1 MFMLINLMARVRT
14 KFELI
19 SPVKNGGV
27 EGALRYLK
35 RMMQIAGTL
44 KIAKHKKY
52 FMKKSEK
59 RRQQLDEKMKKIM
72 KAKRMTASLAS
83 FNGK

>member
-1 MFMLINLMARVRT
+1 MFIFEMLV
-14 KFELI
+14 

-44 KIAKHKKY
+44 KIAKEKKHY
-52 FMKKSEK
+52 VKKSEK
-59 RRQQLDEKMKKIM
+59 RRQKADERIKKVMKYK
-72 KAKRMTASLAS
+72 KAIKSMNDSGR
-83 FNGK
+83 

>member
-1 MFMLINLMARVRT
+1 MARNRT
-14 KFELI
+14 KFELV

-44 KIAKHKKY
+44 KISKQKKH
-52 FMKKSEK
+52 FVKKSEK
-59 RRQQLDEKMKKIM
+59 RRQEIDEKIKKIM
-72 KAKRMTASLAS
+72 KAKRIAAASMS
-83 FNGK
+83 YGR

>member
-1 MFMLINLMARVRT
+1 MSRSGT
-14 KFELI
+14 KFELV
-19 SPVKNGGV
+19 SPVKNGGI

-44 KIAKHKKY
+44 KIAKNKKY

-59 RRQQLDEKMKKIM
+59 RRQKLDEKMKKIM
-72 KAKRMTASLAS
+72 KAKKMAMAPANNYGR
-83 FNGK
+83 